1 MNLTHTTHAGYIR
14 QDDVYTDENG
24 VNYTVCQDIDAED
37 PRSWLSHEEA
47 ALIVINADRNTRTD
61 NINDYDDNPAI
72 DDLLQA
78 MERDDID
85 NPSDITTAW
94 WNNWKKSL
102 AERNTPYDV
111 DMIACYGYDRSTWFT
126 IIAAVKEGYG
136 SARSNV
142 DTFVAW
148 ARGDVWV
155 VSPDHPDYDTL
166 CGIYADDPES
176 AVKHY
181 IENYIPEAESTQLE
195 TLF

>member
-1 MNLTHTTHAGYIR
+1 MILEHTTHAGYIR

-24 VNYTVCQDIDAED
+24 VNYTVCQDTDAED

-47 ALIVINADRNTRTD
+47 ALVVINADRNTRTD
-61 NINDYDDNPAI
+61 NIDDYDDNPAI

-85 NPSDITTAW
+85 DPSDITTAW
-94 WNNWKKSL
+94 WNDWKKSL
-102 AERNTPYDV
+102 AKRNIPYGV
-111 DMIACYGYDRSTWFT
+111 DMIACHGYDQSTWFT
-126 IIAAVKEGYG
+126 VIAAVKDGYG
-136 SARSNV
+136 SARDNV
-142 DTFVAW
+142 DTFAAW
-148 ARGDVWV
+148 ARGDVWT

-181 IENYIPEAESTQLE
+181 IENYIPHEPPQLE